1 MARRLPIYLY
11 VVLAL
16 ALLFDLA
23 VWGAAPQLDDAG
35 TGIVASANREA
46 PLAATYVGLGRH
58 LDALV
63 PPLGT
68 FGRAYLQDALAE
80 GLPQIAESPTAA
92 MDLIFSTSW
101 NRAHRWLK
109 IAYWLPPILL
119 AVALALWWM
128 RSRKVRLI
136 GPQ

>member
-1 MARRLPIYLY
+1 MARRLPIYVY
-11 VVLAL
+11 VVLVL

-23 VWGAAPQLDDAG
+23 VWGAAPQLPEAG

-46 PLAATYVGLGRH
+46 PLAATYIALGRQ

-68 FGRAYLQDALAE
+68 FGHAYLQDALSE
-80 GLPQIAESPTAA
+80 GIARIAESPEIA
-92 MDLIFSTSW
+92 MDLIFSESW
-101 NRAHRWLK
+101 NRAHRWLR
-109 IAYWLPPILL
+109 IGYWLPPTLL
-119 AVALALWWM
+119 ALSLLLWWQ

-136 GPQ
+136 GPE